1 MITFLELQS
10 FFSDEAE
17 VDPEELW
24 GNLTDEEIATGAFVC
39 REDGEPDLLR
49 CQEGDRI
56 RFFDKNGQSFSM
68 CPQCGEIRKLTTDD
82 DWVKPYAIAEIQQD
96 FNGKSVEWCCQEC
109 ADHSLVETGHSGK
122 YLYIQCPYTIG
133 VLTENG
139 RYEFLDTR
147 SPEAH
152 LDKIVK
158 SWTMKDG
165 QLCPTGEYVD
175 ISLCTLVESVNKGCV
190 YVLSSE
196 VGDDYAVCRSCG
208 RLAPKSEIMAD
219 GNCFACIAG
228 IYVDEY
234 HEWDGEISF
243 KSADA
248 ERDVKEYFG
257 IEIETEGDF
266 SNIELVKRYQDIWH
280 LEEDGSLG
288 AGGFE
293 MISQPMSWN
302 YIKLQE
308 PRFKALFKSLENA
321 GQKSHNGSSC
331 GLHVHVSREAFK
343 DEDAINR
350 CLLVV
355 HAFRRN
361 MMEFGRRFD
370 SEWARFTD
378 IPLMPS
384 ESDLNRI
391 RSTGHSVAVNLD
403 TSSFDGRS
411 ADTVEFRF
419 PKGSL
424 NILTVMATIE
434 FIKNIVELSNSDK
447 NIVKFGDLLYGDY
460 VPDYICT
467 REQRRNI
474 YFDKEVKVNFSRFTI
489 EGPLYR
495 VVQNNADETALTE
508 LLSAL
513 SSITGRT
520 ITMEGGAA

>member
-1 MITFLELQS
+1 MITLLDLQS
-10 FFSDEAE
+10 FFNDEAE

-24 GNLTDEEIATGAFVC
+24 ENLTDEEIATGAILR
-39 REDGEPDLLR
+39 REDGEPDLLQ

-56 RFFDKNGQSFSM
+56 RFFDRNGQRFSR
-68 CPQCGEIRKLTTDD
+68 CSQCGEIRKLTTDD

-109 ADHSLVETGHSGK
+109 ADNSLVETGHSGK
-122 YLYIQCPYTIG
+122 YLYTQCPYTIG

-139 RYEFLDTR
+139 RYEFVDTR
-147 SPEAH
+147 SSEIH

-175 ISLCTLVESVNKGCV
+175 ISLCTLVESVHKGCV

-196 VGDDYAVCRSCG
+196 VGDDYAICRSCG
-208 RLAPKSEIMAD
+208 RLAPKSEILID
-219 GNCFACIAG
+219 GDCEACVAG

-234 HEWDGEISF
+234 HEWDGPMLF
-243 KSADA
+243 KKTDA
-248 ERDVKEYFG
+248 EQDVKEYFG

-266 SNIELVKRYQDIWH
+266 SNIELVTRYQDIWH

-288 AGGFE
+288 EGGFE

-308 PRFKALFKSLENA
+308 PRFKALFKSLANA

-350 CLLVV
+350 CLLIV

-370 SEWARFTD
+370 SEWARFTE
-378 IPLMPS
+378 IPLMPG

-391 RSTGHSVAVNLD
+391 GSTGHNVAVNCGYHSDDDNTD
-403 TSSFDGRS
+403 TI
-411 ADTVEFRF
+411 EFRF

-434 FIKNIVELSNSDK
+434 FIKNIVELSNSDADKIQFK
-447 NIVKFGDLLYGDY
+447 NLIYGEF
-460 VPDYICT
+460 VPDYIRV
-467 REQRRNI
+467 REERWHR
-474 YFDKEVKVNFSRFTI
+474 YFDKGIELNLLKLKLDKILNRFCSDS
-489 EGPLYR
+489 EDERSLECL
-495 VVQNNADETALTE
+495 VQAI
-508 LLSAL
+508 SAV
-513 SSITGRT
+513 SGRT
-520 ITMEGGAA
+520 IMIEGDTE

>member
-1 MITFLELQS
+1 MITLLDLQS
-10 FFSDEAE
+10 FFNDEAE

-24 GNLTDEEIATGAFVC
+24 ETLSNEEIATGAILR
-39 REDGEPDLLR
+39 REDGEPDLLQ

-56 RFFDKNGQSFSM
+56 RFFDRNGQRFSR
-68 CPQCGEIRKLTTDD
+68 CSQCCEIRKLTTDD

-109 ADHSLVETGHSGK
+109 ADNSLVEAGHSGK

-139 RYEFLDTR
+139 RYEFVDTR
-147 SPEAH
+147 SPEIH

-158 SWTMKDG
+158 SWTMKNG

-175 ISLCTLVESVNKGCV
+175 ISLCTLVESVHKGCV

-196 VGDDYAVCRSCG
+196 IGDDYAICQSCG
-208 RLAPKSEIMAD
+208 RLAPKSEIMID
-219 GNCFACIAG
+219 GDCESCVAG

-234 HEWDGEISF
+234 HEWGGPMLF
-243 KSADA
+243 KSVDA
-248 ERDVKEYFG
+248 EHDVKEYFG

-266 SNIELVKRYQDIWH
+266 SNIELVTRYQDIWH

-288 AGGFE
+288 EGGFE

-308 PRFKALFKSLENA
+308 PRFKALFKSLANA

-350 CLLVV
+350 CLLIV

-391 RSTGHSVAVNLD
+391 GSTGHNVAVNCGYHSDDDNTD
-403 TSSFDGRS
+403 TI
-411 ADTVEFRF
+411 EFRF

-434 FIKNIVELSNSDK
+434 FIKNIVELSNSDADK
-447 NIVKFGDLLYGDY
+447 IQFQDLIYGDY
-460 VPDYICT
+460 VPDYIRV
-467 REQRRNI
+467 REERWHR
-474 YFDKEVKVNFSRFTI
+474 YFDKGIELNLLKLKLDKVVNRFCNDS
-489 EGPLYR
+489 EDERSLQCL
-495 VVQNNADETALTE
+495 VQAI
-508 LLSAL
+508 SAV
-513 SSITGRT
+513 SGRT
-520 ITMEGGAA
+520 IMIEGDTE

>member
-1 MITFLELQS
+1 MITLLDLQS
-10 FFSDEAE
+10 FFNDEAE

-24 GNLTDEEIATGAFVC
+24 GNLTDEEIATGAILR
-39 REDGEPDLLR
+39 REDGEPDLLQ

-56 RFFDKNGQSFSM
+56 RFFDRNGQRFSR
-68 CPQCGEIRKLTTDD
+68 CSQCGEIRKFTTDD
-82 DWVKPYAIAEIQQD
+82 DWVKPYAIAEVQQD
-96 FNGKSVEWCCQEC
+96 FNGKSVEWLCQEC
-109 ADHSLVETGHSGK
+109 ADSLVEAGHSGK

-147 SPEAH
+147 SPEVH

-158 SWTMKDG
+158 RWTMKDG

-175 ISLCTLVESVNKGCV
+175 ISLCTLIESVHKGCV
-190 YVLSSE
+190 YVLNSE
-196 VGDDYAVCRSCG
+196 IGDDYDTCQSCG
-208 RLAPKSEIMAD
+208 RLVPKSEIMTD
-219 GNCFACIAG
+219 GDCEACVAG

-234 HEWDGEISF
+234 HEWGGPMVF
-243 KSADA
+243 KSVDA
-248 ERDVKEYFG
+248 EHDVKEYFG

-266 SNIELVKRYQDIWH
+266 SNVELVTRYQDIWH

-288 AGGFE
+288 EGGFE

-308 PRFKALFKSLENA
+308 PRFKALFKSLANA

-350 CLLVV
+350 CLLIV

-370 SEWARFTD
+370 SEWARFTE
-378 IPLMPS
+378 IPLMPG

-391 RSTGHSVAVNLD
+391 GSTGHNVAVNCGYHSDDDNTD
-403 TSSFDGRS
+403 TI
-411 ADTVEFRF
+411 EFRF

-447 NIVKFGDLLYGDY
+447 NVVKFGDLIYGDY
-460 VPDYICT
+460 VPDYIRA
-467 REQRRNI
+467 REQYRNI
-474 YFDKEVKVNFSRFTI
+474 YFDTEVKVNFSRFTI

-495 VVQNNADETALTE
+495 VVRNNADETALTE

>member
-1 MITFLELQS
+1 MITLLDLKS
-10 FFSDEAE
+10 FFINDEAE
-17 VDPEELW
+17 VERFWESLS
-24 GNLTDEEIATGAFVC
+24 DEEIATGAFVC

-68 CPQCGEIRKLTTDD
+68 CPQCGEIRKLTTDG
-82 DWVKPYAIAEIQQD
+82 DWVKPYSIAEVQQG
-96 FNGKSVEWCCQEC
+96 FNGKSVEWLCQEC
-109 ADHSLVETGHSGK
+109 ADHSLVEAAGHSGK
-122 YLYIQCPYTIG
+122 YLYIHCPYTIG

-139 RYEFLDTR
+139 RYKFVDTR

-228 IYVDEY
+228 IYVDEH

-308 PRFKALFKSLENA
+308 PRFRALFKSLANA
-321 GQKSHNGSSC
+321 GQKSHDGSSC

-350 CLLVV
+350 CLLIV

-391 RSTGHSVAVNLD
+391 GSTGHNVAVNCGYHSDDDNTD
-403 TSSFDGRS
+403 TI
-411 ADTVEFRF
+411 EFRF

-434 FIKNIVELSNSDK
+434 FIKNIVELSNSDADK
-447 NIVKFGDLLYGDY
+447 IQFKDLIYGEF
-460 VPDYICT
+460 VPDYIRV
-467 REQRRNI
+467 REERWHR
-474 YFDKEVKVNFSRFTI
+474 YFDKGIELNLLKLKLDKVVNRFCNDSEDERSLECLVQAISAVSGRAITI
-489 EGPLYR
+489 EG
-495 VVQNNADETALTE
+495 DTE
-508 LLSAL
+508 
-513 SSITGRT
+513 
-520 ITMEGGAA
+520 

>member
-1 MITFLELQS
+1 MITILDLQS
-10 FFSDEAE
+10 FFNDGAE

-24 GNLTDEEIATGAFVC
+24 ENLTDEEIATGEFVR
-39 REDGEPDLLR
+39 REDGETFSLR
-49 CQEGDRI
+49 CQEGDRV
-56 RFFDKNGQSFSM
+56 RFFDKNGNQYSK
-68 CPQCGEIRKLTTDD
+68 CPQCDEIQKITTDD
-82 DWVKPYAIAEIQQD
+82 DWVKPYSIADIQQD
-96 FNGKSVEWCCQEC
+96 FNGKSVEWLCQEC
-109 ADHSLVETGHSGK
+109 ADNSLVETGHSGK

-139 RYEFLDTR
+139 RYEFVDTR
-147 SPEAH
+147 SPEIH

-158 SWTMKDG
+158 SWTMKNG

-175 ISLCTLVESVNKGCV
+175 ISLCTLVESVHKGCV

-196 VGDDYAVCRSCG
+196 IGDDYAVCRSCG
-208 RLAPKSEIMAD
+208 RLAPKSEIMID
-219 GNCFACIAG
+219 GDCEACVAG
-228 IYVDEY
+228 IYVDGY
-234 HEWDGEISF
+234 HEWDGPMLF
-243 KSADA
+243 KSVDA
-248 ERDVKEYFG
+248 EHDVKEYFG

-266 SNIELVKRYQDIWH
+266 SNIELVTRYQDIWH

-288 AGGFE
+288 EGGFE

-302 YIKLQE
+302 YIKLQY
-308 PRFKALFKSLENA
+308 PRFKALFKSLADA
-321 GQKSHNGSSC
+321 GQKSHNCSSC

-350 CLLVV
+350 CLLIV

-391 RSTGHSVAVNLD
+391 GSTGHNVPVNCGYHSDDDNTD
-403 TSSFDGRS
+403 TI
-411 ADTVEFRF
+411 EFRF

-434 FIKNIVELSNSDK
+434 FIKNIVELSNSDADK
-447 NIVKFGDLLYGDY
+447 IQFQDLIYGDY
-460 VPDYICT
+460 VPDYIRV
-467 REQRRNI
+467 REERWHR
-474 YFDKEVKVNFSRFTI
+474 YFDKGIELNLLKLKLDKVVNRFCNDS
-489 EGPLYR
+489 EDERSLQCL
-495 VVQNNADETALTE
+495 VQAI
-508 LLSAL
+508 SAV
-513 SSITGRT
+513 SGRT
-520 ITMEGGAA
+520 IMIEGDTE